1 MDNKTTERVP
11 AGGEFLIRDVAPEDI
26 FIPES
31 INEEQLLIRDTV
43 EDFIAQS
50 IRPRWKE
57 IEEKVPGLAP
67 SILEEAAAL
76 GLLGTHMPEEYG
88 GLNLDTNTNT
98 LISETMGPAGSI
110 NVSWAAHTGI
120 GMLPI
125 LYYGTAE
132 QRQRYLPGL
141 VSGKL
146 KASYCLTE
154 PDSGSDALAAK
165 SRADLSPDGT
175 HYLLTGQKMWITN
188 AGFADLFIVF
198 AKIRGEEFSAFI
210 VEKGSPGLTLG
221 EEEHKLGIHGSSTR
235 QVFFENTPVP
245 LENLLGEAG
254 KGHLIAF
261 NVLNIGRFKLGAMVS
276 GGCRHLVDL
285 SVRYALD
292 RKQFGKPIADFG
304 AIQHKLAEQAI
315 RTFALQSALYRTSDL
330 LQDKKAADE
339 KMGATFAEAMQH
351 AAEEYAIECSIL
363 KVAGSEILDYVVD
376 EAVQIHGGIG
386 YSEEYPIARAYRDA
400 RINRIFEGTNEINR
414 MLMVDMLFRKA
425 MKGQLDIT
433 GPAWAVQKEL
443 ASMPS
448 LEVPEGDY
456 ALETKAVAEF
466 KKIVLMVA
474 GGAAK
479 LQLEGQLQL
488 KEEQEVL
495 IHVADMMTD
504 TYLAESLLLRIKAL
518 RGMEAKR
525 PKELYDAVLK
535 VYLHG
540 ATQRMQVSATDA
552 IVSFAGGDLQR
563 TFLMGLKRFL
573 KYPPVDVRS
582 ERRRI
587 AQALIEERGW
597 CF

>member
-1 MDNKTTERVP
+1 MDNKENNRVL
-11 AGGEFLIRDVAPEDI
+11 AGGEFLIRDVAAEET
-26 FIPES
+26 FIPEM

-43 EDFIAQS
+43 EDFIEKN

-57 IEEKVPGLAP
+57 IEEQVPGIAP
-67 SILEEAAAL
+67 SVLQEAAAL

-125 LYYGTAE
+125 LYYGTEA

-141 VSGKL
+141 ISGTL

-175 HYLLTGQKMWITN
+175 HYILNGQKMWITN

-198 AKIRGEEFSAFI
+198 AKISGEEFSAFI
-210 VEKGSPGLTLG
+210 VEKGSPGLTVG

-235 QVFFENTPVP
+235 QVFFENTTIPI
-245 LENLLGEAG
+245 ENLLGEAG

-339 KMGATFAEAMQH
+339 KQGISFAEAMQH

-363 KVAGSEILDYVVD
+363 KVAGSEILDFVVD
-376 EAVQIHGGIG
+376 EAVQIHGGVG
-386 YSEEYPIARAYRDA
+386 YSEEYPVARAYRDA

-414 MLMVDMLFRKA
+414 MLMVDMLFRRA

-448 LEVPEGDY
+448 MEVPEGEF

-495 IHVADMMTD
+495 MHVADMMID
-504 TYLAESLLLRIKAL
+504 TFMAESLLLRVKAL
-518 RGMEAKR
+518 RNMAVKR
-525 PKELYDAVLK
+525 SPELYDAVLK
-535 VYLHG
+535 VFLHG
-540 ATQRMQVSATDA
+540 ATQRMQASATDA
-552 IVSFAGGDLQR
+552 IVSFSAGDLQR

-573 KYPPVDVRS
+573 KYPPIDVRT

-587 AQALIEERGW
+587 AKALIEEKGW